1 MGSARCALADFG
13 APALTG
19 HERKGL
25 TMRPYHVAIVGSGP
39 SGFFAAA
46 SLLKAADASV
56 DIDVVVDMLEML
68 PTPWG
73 LVRSGVAPDHP
84 KIKSIS
90 KQFEKIA
97 EDPRFRFFG
106 NVVLGEH
113 VQVDELAERY
123 DAVIYAIGAQS
134 DRSLRIPGEDLPGS
148 MAAVEFVGW
157 YNAHPH
163 FGDATPDL
171 SGRRAVVIGNG
182 NVALDVARIL
192 VTDPEELAR
201 TDIADHALESLRPC
215 GVEEVVI
222 IGRRGPLQTAFTTLE
237 LRELADLEGVDVI
250 VDPAQLQDITDE
262 DTAAAGK
269 TTKQNIKVL
278 RDYAERA
285 PRPGHRRIVF
295 RFLTSPVEIKGDGK
309 VEGIVL
315 GRNELVTDQNGQVAA
330 KDSGDREELPVQLV
344 VRSVGYR
351 GMPTPGLPFD
361 KETATIPNTNGRV
374 EGSRNEYVVGWIK
387 RGPTGVIGTNKKDS
401 QDTVD
406 ALLADLAGAKQGLAA
421 LPDDHA
427 DELARWLASRQPR
440 LVTSAH
446 WEIIDRHERAA
457 GEPHGRP
464 RVKLPSLTELLRIS
478 HG

>member
-1 MGSARCALADFG
+1 
-13 APALTG
+13 
-19 HERKGL
+19 
-25 TMRPYHVAIVGSGP
+25 MRPYHVAIVGSGP

-46 SLLKAADASV
+46 SLLKAADTSDEFDVAV
-56 DIDVVVDMLEML
+56 DILEML

-113 VQVDELAERY
+113 VGPAELAERY

-134 DRSLRIPGEDLPGS
+134 DRPLKIPGEDLAGS

-163 FGDATPDL
+163 FQETSPDL
-171 SGRRAVVIGNG
+171 SGARAVVVGNG

-192 VTDPEELAR
+192 VTNPDELAL

-215 GVEEVVI
+215 GVEEAVI
-222 IGRRGPLQTAFTTLE
+222 VGRRGPLQTAFTTLE

-250 VDPAQLQDITDE
+250 IDPAQLEGITDE
-262 DTAAAGK
+262 DAAAAGK

-278 RDYAERA
+278 RDYAQRA

-295 RFLTSPVEIKGDGK
+295 RFLTSPIEIKGDDR
-309 VEGIVL
+309 VESIVL
-315 GRNELVTDQNGQVAA
+315 GRNELFTDESGRVAA
-330 KDSGDREELPVQLV
+330 RDTGEREELPVQLV

-351 GMPTPGLPFD
+351 GLPTPGLPFD
-361 KETATIPNTNGRV
+361 HSSATIPNTGGRV
-374 EGSRNEYVVGWIK
+374 HGSRNEYVVGWIK

-401 QDTVD
+401 QETVD
-406 ALLADLAGAKQGLAA
+406 TLLADLGAADGIAEF
-421 LPDDHA
+421 PEDHA
-427 DELARWLASRQPR
+427 DQLADWLGARQPK

-446 WEIIDRHERAA
+446 WELIDRFEREA

-464 RVKLPSLTELLRIS
+464 RVKLPSLAKLLHVS

>member
-1 MGSARCALADFG
+1 
-13 APALTG
+13 
-19 HERKGL
+19 
-25 TMRPYHVAIVGSGP
+25 MRPFHVAIVGSGP

-46 SLLKAADASV
+46 SLLKAADAS
-56 DIDVVVDMLEML
+56 DEIDVAVDMLEML

-97 EDPRFRFFG
+97 GDPRFRFFG
-106 NVVLGEH
+106 NVEVGEH
-113 VQVDELAERY
+113 VEAAELAEHY
-123 DAVIYAIGAQS
+123 DAVIYAVGAQS
-134 DRSLRIPGEDLPGS
+134 DRSLNIAGEELPGS
-148 MAAVEFVGW
+148 VAAVDFVGW
-157 YNAHPH
+157 YNAHPN
-163 FGDATPDL
+163 FEQISPDL
-171 SGRRAVVIGNG
+171 SGARAVVIGNG

-192 VTDPEELAR
+192 VTDPDALAA
-201 TDIADHALESLRPC
+201 TDIANHALESLRPR

-222 IGRRGPLQTAFTTLE
+222 VGRRGPLQTAFTTLE
-237 LRELADLEGVDVI
+237 LRELADLDGVDVI
-250 VDPAQLQDITDE
+250 VDPAQLEAISDE
-262 DTAAAGK
+262 DAEAAGK

-278 RDYAERA
+278 RDYANRE
-285 PRPGHRRIVF
+285 PRPGHRRMVF
-295 RFLTSPVEIKGDGK
+295 RFLTSPIEIKGDDR

-315 GRNELVTDQNGQVAA
+315 GRNELVADESGRVSA
-330 KDSGDREELPVQLV
+330 KDTGEREELPVQLV

-351 GMPTPGLPFD
+351 GVPTPGLPFD
-361 KETATIPNTNGRV
+361 DKSATIPNTGGRV

-406 ALLADLAGAKQGLAA
+406 TLINDLRGAAELSEF
-421 LPDDHA
+421 PDDHA
-427 DELARWLASRQPR
+427 DKVADWLASRQPK

-446 WEIIDRHERAA
+446 WDIIDRHERAA

-464 RVKLPSLTELLRIS
+464 RVKLPSLEKLLHIS